1 MREADIQRQILDYLT
16 LKGIFHYRQNSGAF
30 RRDDHFYRMGVAG
43 APDIICVV
51 GGRYIGIE
59 VKAPGGKQNDNQ
71 IEFQRPRKQIME
83 LASLAFV
90 ERAENVVFLARPVT
104 SISSS
109 SAISAPSTNST
120 NGNSPCPGNVS
131 MEVGT

>member
-59 VKAPGGKQNDNQ
+59 VKAPGGRNSPSQNLP
-71 IEFQRPRKQIME
+71 PR
-83 LASLAFV
+83 ST
-90 ERAENVVFLARPVT
+90 RTNYRWRPVGEGT
-104 SISSS
+104 AASRR
-109 SAISAPSTNST
+109 ACGTPSK
-120 NGNSPCPGNVS
+120 
-131 MEVGT
+131 